1 MNGYDIVGD
10 IHGCADLLAALL
22 VRLGYREQ
30 DGCFRHPRRQ
40 ALLVGDFIDRGAQN
54 FQTLRIVKAM
64 VEGGAARAVMG
75 NHEYN
80 ALCYHTRDET
90 GTFLREH
97 SEKNTSQ
104 HRRVLEEIRRRGQQ
118 EWLEYLSWLK
128 SLPLFLE
135 LDGLRLVHACWDEEK
150 IRCLKGQGDVNPSM
164 SDDFLRRSADKGTAE
179 FAAVD
184 MVLKGREVDLPD
196 GISYEDKD
204 GHLRRRVRVRWWMR
218 PSELKEARSFADIT
232 RAPPEVLNRLRD
244 FKLPP
249 KKDLHLAGYG
259 EREVPVF
266 FGHYW
271 FTGRPQILSA
281 NSLCLDYSA
290 VLGGHLCAYRW
301 HGESRLDAQN
311 LVYV

>member
-1 MNGYDIVGD
+1 MNGYDIIGD

-54 FQTLRIVKAM
+54 FQTLRMVKAM

-80 ALCYHTRDET
+80 ALCYHTGDEK

-97 SEKNTSQ
+97 SEKNINQ
-104 HRRVLEEIRRRGQQ
+104 HRRVLEEIHRCGRQ
-118 EWLEYLSWLK
+118 EWPAYLSWFK
-128 SLPLFLE
+128 TLPFFLE

-150 IRCLKGQGDVNPSM
+150 IRYLKGQADVNSPI

-196 GISYEDKD
+196 GLSYEDKD
-204 GHLRRRVRVRWWMR
+204 GHLRRRVRVRWWLT

-232 RAPPEVLNRLRD
+232 RAPPGVLNRLRN
-244 FKLPP
+244 FKLSL
-249 KKDLHLAGYG
+249 KGDLPFPGYS
-259 EREVPVF
+259 EQESPVF

-271 FTGRPQILSA
+271 FRGRPQILSV

-301 HGESRLDAQN
+301 QGESRLNSKN